1 MFYRLKVFTNPVHI
15 YSYIYTQF
23 LAVDGNFKLRL
34 KDRGI
39 SDPELAPGWAY
50 FVEEEN
56 YQAFIKDFVD
66 EPEVWY
72 LLIVLSS
79 CINCH
84 LFITIKINTCRSEHD
99 ALVRAAVRSTPGY
112 KVTGTILVLCPRHGL
127 VRKNGVGDLQK
138 GEK

>member
-1 MFYRLKVFTNPVHI
+1 VHDYR
-15 YSYIYTQF
+15 YIYTQF

-39 SDPELAPGWAY
+39 TDPELAPGWAY
-50 FVEEEN
+50 FVEEEK
-56 YQAFIKDFVD
+56 YQAFIKGFVD
-66 EPEVWY
+66 QPEVLY
-72 LLIVLSS
+72 LLTVFGL
-79 CINCH
+79 CIN
-84 LFITIKINTCRSEHD
+84 LPLIIIIKINTCQSEHD

-112 KVTGTILVLCPRHGL
+112 KATGVILVLCPRHGL